1 MTELTAVTSNIYRLV
16 IPFLDIYTT
25 VFIVTTDSGAVLID
39 TATYPE
45 DIDNYVVPALKK
57 LNISAEKLLYTVITH
72 NHRDHAGGLERFVQ
86 LFPNAFVAAG
96 STGCQARIPGR
107 TVQVLE
113 DGQSL
118 LGPLKAVALPGHT
131 ADFIGILDTRTN
143 TLISGDGL
151 QLYGIYGSGKW
162 GANIS
167 LIPEHLAL
175 GRRLK
180 QIDIETILASHN
192 YHPCDWRADGKEAV
206 CRYIDECAD
215 ALFALKEY
223 ADRYPEPDAQAL
235 ADQYNAQSG
244 LPTVGAHVFK
254 ALRAAVENGSITG

>member
-1 MTELTAVTSNIYRLV
+1 MTELTAVTPNIYRLV

-25 VFIVTTDSGAVLID
+25 VFVVTTDSGSVLID

-45 DIDNYVVPALKK
+45 DIENYVVPALQE
-57 LNISAEKLLYTVITH
+57 LNIPAEKLLYTVITH
-72 NHRDHAGGLERFVQ
+72 NHRDHAGGLERFAQ
-86 LFPNAFVAAG
+86 LFPNTVVAAG
-96 STGCQARIPGR
+96 STGCEARIPGHS
-107 TVQVLE
+107 VQVLE
-113 DGQSL
+113 DGQTL
-118 LGPLKAVALPGHT
+118 LGPLKAVSLPGHT

-151 QLYGIYGSGKW
+151 QMYGIYGSGNW

-175 GRRLK
+175 GKRLK
-180 QIDIETILASHN
+180 QMDIDTILASHN

-206 CRYIDECAD
+206 HRYIDECAN
-215 ALFALKEY
+215 ALYDIKAY
-223 ADRYPEPDAQAL
+223 ADRYPELDDQAL
-235 ADQYNAQSG
+235 AEQYNAQSG

-254 ALRAAVENGSITG
+254 ALRALKL